1 MDPRGYQLPNQRAAE
16 QELQSAVLAAEP

>member
-16 QELQSAVLAAEP
+16 QELRSAVLAAEP